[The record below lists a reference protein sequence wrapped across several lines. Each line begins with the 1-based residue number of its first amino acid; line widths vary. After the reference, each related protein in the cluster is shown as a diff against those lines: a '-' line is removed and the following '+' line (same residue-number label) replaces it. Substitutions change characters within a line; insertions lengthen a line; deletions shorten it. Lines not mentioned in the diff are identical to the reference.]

1 MNTYHIGSPSAL
13 KEQMVRGQ
21 HEESCSSG
29 PFEHMGNEGVVLDA
43 TTPVP
48 DKSRNHELRN
58 SSSNRVYTF
67 TYNESPMGK
76 EHLTGKIKQTVVRST
91 RMYD

>member
-1 MNTYHIGSPSAL
+1 
-13 KEQMVRGQ
+13 MVRGR

-29 PFEHMGNEGVVLDA
+29 PFEHMANDGAVQNV
-43 TTPVP
+43 TTPVL
-48 DKSRNHELRN
+48 DKSRNHGLRN

-76 EHLTGKIKQTVVRST
+76 EHLTGKIK
-91 RMYD
+91 